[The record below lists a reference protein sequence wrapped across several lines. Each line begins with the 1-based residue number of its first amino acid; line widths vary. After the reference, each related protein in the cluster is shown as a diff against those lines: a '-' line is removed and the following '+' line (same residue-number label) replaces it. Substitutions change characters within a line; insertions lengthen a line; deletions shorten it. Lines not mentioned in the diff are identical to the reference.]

1 VHAGEGGLLGA
12 ETVRMSWR
20 RRACGLNNKH
30 VVYMLRVMNGDK
42 QWICE
47 KRYSD
52 FQMLDDVLRSKFW
65 YTAVPKLPS
74 KKYFFNFDDEFIKKR
89 KQELERY
96 LKEVLQVGSCA
107 CNTHTHNTP

>member
-1 VHAGEGGLLGA
+1 
-12 ETVRMSWR
+12 MSWR